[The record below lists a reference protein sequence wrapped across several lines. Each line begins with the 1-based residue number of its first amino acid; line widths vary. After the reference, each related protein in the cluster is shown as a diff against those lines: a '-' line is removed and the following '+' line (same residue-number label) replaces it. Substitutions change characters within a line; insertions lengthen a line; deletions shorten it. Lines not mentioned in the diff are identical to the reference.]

1 LDLARSAILRSS
13 RAVCILTPAV
23 EDVPE
28 ALIYRT
34 EVLSII
40 GALADIVVDLHAIR
54 EELVEDGE
62 EEEG

>member
-1 LDLARSAILRSS
+1 MGLSAILRGK
-13 RAVCILTPAV
+13 RLVCILTV

-54 EELVEDGE
+54 EEFVEDGE
-62 EEEG
+62 EEEW

>member
-1 LDLARSAILRSS
+1 
-13 RAVCILTPAV
+13 V
-23 EDVPE
+23 EDGPE

-62 EEEG
+62 EEEW